1 MPRLTT
7 QESSNNYRDN
17 SLWYRDGSF
26 IKLRNVGISYTI
38 PKKALKLCD
47 ATVSLTGTNLF
58 SLDNIRFADPE
69 QLDAYYPST
78 RVVWAG
84 VKFNF

>member
-7 QESSNNYRDN
+7 LENQNNYRKN

-26 IKLRNVGISYTI
+26 IKLRNVGVSYTI
-38 PKKALKLCD
+38 AKKYAKVSD
-47 ATVSLTGTNLF
+47 VTVSLNGTNLF

-69 QLDAYYPST
+69 QLYAAYPST
-78 RVVWAG
+78 RVFWAG